1 MKPVELYARV
11 RHACHVEGLSQREAA
26 RRFGID
32 PKTVAKMLRHAVPP
46 GYRRSKPP
54 ARPKL
59 DGFIAPIDQ
68 IVMADRSAPSKQRHT
83 AKRIYER
90 LRVEHGFAGSY
101 TIVKDY
107 LRERHARAQEMFVGR
122 VPPSLGRRS
131 RCSGDPH

>member
-1 MKPVELYARV
+1 MRGFAMPAMSR
-11 RHACHVEGLSQREAA
+11 GLSQREAA

-59 DGFIAPIDQ
+59 DGFTAIIDQ
-68 IVMADRSAPSKQRHT
+68 ILMADRSAPSKQRHT

-90 LRVEHGFAGSY
+90 LRAEHGFAGGY

-107 LRERHARAQEMFVGR
+107 LREQHARSPGNVRPA
-122 VPPSLGRRS
+122 RS
-131 RCSGDPH
+131 SARPCPG